1 MDDIRRK
8 VLLVEDDKLDQ
19 MVFTRMVEKE
29 QLPYDCEIAASLAQ
43 ARQMLSEERFD
54 IVVSDYMLGD
64 GTGLDLLKSTGKTP
78 VIFVTG
84 AGDEEVAVKAWRSG
98 ARDYVVKNHSRNY
111 LKKMP
116 IIIDNAVEHEK
127 MASRLR
133 LLSHAIL
140 STQDSIYITDLQDRI
155 TFVNKAFCQTYGYD
169 ESEIVGQDCNILW
182 NNQLRTGDPGIFYKA
197 VDGWEV
203 GFFHRRKDGSSF
215 PVSLSRSDVKDENGN
230 EVAFVVVSRDIS
242 ERMKIESEL
251 RVSNRQLTRSLR
263 RSSELIF
270 AACER
275 LEAPLKEAQE
285 ILSTVGTKV
294 DSAVSESLQAALE
307 RMQQASRIVTIL
319 SETNANENGDEEPS
333 DSLIEEPAQTAA
345 MSHDTD
351 MENGSA

>member
-1 MDDIRRK
+1 MDGTRCK

-19 MVFTRMVEKE
+19 MAFTRMVEKE
-29 QLPYDCEIAASLAQ
+29 QLPYDFEIATSLAQ
-43 ARQMLSEERFD
+43 ARQILNEERFD
-54 IVVSDYMLGD
+54 VVVSDYMLGD

-84 AGDEEVAVKAWRSG
+84 AGDEDIAVKAWRSG
-98 ARDYVVKNHSRNY
+98 ARDYVVKDHSHNY
-111 LKKMP
+111 LRKIP
-116 IIIDNAVEHEK
+116 IVIENTVEHEK
-127 MASRLR
+127 MAARLR

-140 STQDSIYITDLQDRI
+140 STQDSVYITDLQDRI
-155 TFVNKAFCQTYGYD
+155 TFVNRAFCRTYGYK
-169 ESEIVGQDCNILW
+169 ESEIVGRDCNILW
-182 NNQLRTGDPGIFYKA
+182 NNQAGVSDPGIFYKA

-251 RVSNRQLTRSLR
+251 RVSNRRLTRRLK

-275 LEAPLKEAQE
+275 LEEPLKEAQE
-285 ILSTVGTKV
+285 ILSAVGAKV
-294 DSAVSESLQAALE
+294 DPAVSESLQVVLE
-307 RMQQASRIVTIL
+307 QIQQSSRIVTIL
-319 SETNANENGDEEPS
+319 SETNVNENGNEGLVGDLTEES
-333 DSLIEEPAQTAA
+333 AQTAA
-345 MSHDTD
+345 VSHDTD
-351 MENGSA
+351 AKNEGA

>member
-1 MDDIRRK
+1 MA
-8 VLLVEDDKLDQ
+8 
-19 MVFTRMVEKE
+19 FTRMVEKE
-29 QLPYDCEIAASLAQ
+29 QLPYDCEIASSLAQ

-54 IVVSDYMLGD
+54 IIVSDYMLGD
-64 GTGLDLLKSTGKTP
+64 GTGLDLLKSAGKTP

-98 ARDYVVKNHSRNY
+98 ARDYVVKDHSRSY
-111 LKKMP
+111 LSKMP
-116 IIIDNAVEHEK
+116 IIIENTIKHEK

-155 TFVNKAFCQTYGYD
+155 TFVNRAFCQTYAFNYT
-169 ESEIVGQDCNILW
+169 EIVGKDCNILW
-182 NNQLRTGDPGIFYKA
+182 NNQIKTGAPGIFYKA

-203 GFFHRRKDGSSF
+203 GFFHRRKNGSSF
-215 PVSLSRSDVKDENGN
+215 PVSLSRSDVKDKDGN

-251 RVSNRQLTRSLR
+251 RMSNRQLTRNLR
-263 RSSELIF
+263 RSRELIF

-275 LEAPLKEAQE
+275 LEPRLKEAQE
-285 ILSTVGTKV
+285 ILTTAGAKV
-294 DSAVSESLQAALE
+294 DSAIGESLQAALE
-307 RMQQASRIVTIL
+307 QIQQASRIVTIL
-319 SETNANENGDEEPS
+319 SETNANESSDEEPGGG
-333 DSLIEEPAQTAA
+333 LTEEPSQVVV
-345 MSHDTD
+345 SHDTD